1 MTQIE
6 TKSLLDKSPMGK
18 VPFIELKEGFLSE
31 STAVLGFLENCTADE
46 PIIPKDPFKAAQMAQ
61 IINMIELYIGTEAA
75 HLNGHVFFGCDFNQ
89 AAADDIKP
97 MMETGLSALN
107 RLGSFFPFVMGDDL
121 TMADFFA
128 YYILVNTR
136 IIAKRMWRWDILA
149 DIDGLSEWMI
159 MMSQRPF
166 IKLFDDERAVEIS
179 NM

>member
-1 MTQIE
+1 
-6 TKSLLDKSPMGK
+6 
-18 VPFIELKEGFLSE
+18 
-31 STAVLGFLENCTADE
+31 
-46 PIIPKDPFKAAQMAQ
+46 
-61 IINMIELYIGTEAA
+61 
-75 HLNGHVFFGCDFNQ
+75 
-89 AAADDIKP
+89 
-97 MMETGLSALN
+97 
-107 RLGSFFPFVMGDDL
+107 MGDDL

-179 NM
+179 NMWWMEAACVSRESFSVISTHVLWYLFRFDTTERCVIDKRKTQLTK

>member
-1 MTQIE
+1 
-6 TKSLLDKSPMGK
+6 
-18 VPFIELKEGFLSE
+18 
-31 STAVLGFLENCTADE
+31 
-46 PIIPKDPFKAAQMAQ
+46 
-61 IINMIELYIGTEAA
+61 
-75 HLNGHVFFGCDFNQ
+75 
-89 AAADDIKP
+89 
-97 MMETGLSALN
+97 MMETGLAALN
-107 RLGSFFPFVMGDDL
+107 RLGSFSPFVMGDDL